1 MKAESIT
8 RIHEMLKRDVE
19 RRRFYETKRMFRAW

>member
-8 RIHEMLKRDVE
+8 RIHEILKRDVE
-19 RRRFYETKRMFRAW
+19 SGRLIRSRTEE